1 MSFLEFLAGLGAAQG
16 LLLLVLIGLRFRHYA
31 NLPLALLVLVFS
43 LRLGTIP
50 SWNPETLL
58 RAPWLWP
65 ITTPLPFLFG
75 PLLWWF
81 IRNISTGSTRLPRP
95 SIVYLVPYISETAAV
110 AITVIGMDFPEYK
123 EFVLSVFAG
132 SPPHWL
138 PIRNALKVAVNALCL
153 VFAFRTVFGKDGRN
167 LAGHTRLWLQ
177 LLVVLPSLV
186 LVAFAF
192 VAVNPP
198 ANARLAAGGELPFL
212 ILAAAMAILV
222 YVISL
227 LALAAPQLLAGY
239 DRAFTAG
246 RSKEPHISDQD
257 SQLIT
262 EQIRKAF
269 DAGVFLDSRLSLR
282 KLAKRIDIHP
292 NRVSYVVN
300 HVYKQSFCSLVNDY
314 RLQYFRERIEEGA
327 LNNHSILELALEAGF
342 SSKSTFNRVFKET
355 TGLSPS
361 EYARRHETEWAA
373 DS

>member
-1 MSFLEFLAGLGAAQG
+1 
-16 LLLLVLIGLRFRHYA
+16 
-31 NLPLALLVLVFS
+31 
-43 LRLGTIP
+43 
-50 SWNPETLL
+50 
-58 RAPWLWP
+58 
-65 ITTPLPFLFG
+65 
-75 PLLWWF
+75 
-81 IRNISTGSTRLPRP
+81 
-95 SIVYLVPYISETAAV
+95 
-110 AITVIGMDFPEYK
+110 
-123 EFVLSVFAG
+123 
-132 SPPHWL
+132 
-138 PIRNALKVAVNALCL
+138 
-153 VFAFRTVFGKDGRN
+153 
-167 LAGHTRLWLQ
+167 
-177 LLVVLPSLV
+177 
-186 LVAFAF
+186 
-192 VAVNPP
+192 
-198 ANARLAAGGELPFL
+198 
-212 ILAAAMAILV
+212 MAILV

-292 NRVSYVVN
+292 NRVSYVIN